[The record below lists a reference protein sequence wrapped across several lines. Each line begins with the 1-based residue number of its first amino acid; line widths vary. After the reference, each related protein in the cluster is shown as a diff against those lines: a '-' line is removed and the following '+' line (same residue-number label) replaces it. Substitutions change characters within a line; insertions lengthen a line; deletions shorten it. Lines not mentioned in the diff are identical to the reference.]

1 MATANNAHYMRLH
14 ARALFTANEKDE
26 LIAVREPWDCV
37 SQMAPRFYLARPLH
51 EKPFACFRAGVPE
64 TLKER
69 LTSVAGREPALESAD
84 EPPVYR
90 REYLQLLNAAEASE
104 EVCFE
109 IPRQQNLSARILTAR
124 DIGNRAERYFPWL
137 AGELKFVP
145 FCAAVCM
152 EDTQVVS
159 VCRSVRIIPGA
170 EEAGIETCAPYRRK
184 GYALS
189 ALAAWT
195 QRVRESGAIPLYSAH
210 ISNTASI
217 NLAKKAGG
225 ILFGKAFSIR

>member
-69 LTSVAGREPALESAD
+69 LTSAVRREPALESAD

-109 IPRQQNLSARILTAR
+109 IPQQQNLNARIWTAR

-137 AGELKFVP
+137 ADELKFVP

-152 EDTQVVS
+152 EDTQAVS

-225 ILFGKAFSIR
+225 FFRGNGFSVW